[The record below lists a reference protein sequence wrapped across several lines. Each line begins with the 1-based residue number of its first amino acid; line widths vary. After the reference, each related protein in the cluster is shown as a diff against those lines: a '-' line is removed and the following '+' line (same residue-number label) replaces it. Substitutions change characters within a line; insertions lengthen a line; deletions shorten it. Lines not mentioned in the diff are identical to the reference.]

1 MKFEKTE
8 VMGFKG
14 ALRGMRNPMNSWNK
28 SDSYYGYYQCNVCNH
43 NHLCD
48 KCITSDENNYAIE
61 APIIGEN
68 DMKLAKKL
76 IKAGTEHR
84 KFMRQ
89 IFVSVDITAPSYFMA
104 EFDTYKIGTVR
115 NSTSFMHKGV
125 SKSFEI
131 EDFEIDDERI
141 IDILSTRKIKE
152 KNDLYYPYETEEY
165 KIYTTQNNRRY
176 EIYKNGKVFSCPFSY
191 TDTKGRT
198 KSFEKYEV
206 KPSIR
211 KDGYWELNLG
221 GREKEKWL
229 LHRLIAF
236 VWLDN
241 TNHYETIDHK
251 DNNKND
257 NSVENLEWTTRK
269 ENIKRE
275 FEDNLNRKDNIYANY
290 KNWKISSK
298 ITPFDK
304 LKIREMY
311 QDGLNQKQISERYN
325 ISQSQVSVVLRN
337 VKNTSDNYELF
348 EECWIWEQILDTLNY
363 LRERYLETKD
373 YKYFRKIRQ
382 ILPQSYLYTSTITM
396 SYENIYTMVHQRKS
410 HKLNEWSGQ
419 DNPELPNFI
428 SWARTLPYA
437 QDLIFIDK
445 TEDEAE

>member
-1 MKFEKTE
+1 MKFENTDIW
-8 VMGFKG
+8 GFEH

-28 SDSYYGYYQCNVCNH
+28 ADSYYGCSSIPNKNRRCNNC
-43 NHLCD
+43 LYDCD
-48 KCITSDENNYAIE
+48 DYNTKY
-61 APIIGEN
+61 IIGQN
-68 DMKLAKKL
+68 DMQLAQKL

-104 EFDTYKIGTVR
+104 ELDTYKIGTVR

-198 KSFEKYEV
+198 M
-206 KPSIR
+206 
-211 KDGYWELNLG
+211 
-221 GREKEKWL
+221 
-229 LHRLIAF
+229 
-236 VWLDN
+236 
-241 TNHYETIDHK
+241 
-251 DNNKND
+251 
-257 NSVENLEWTTRK
+257 
-269 ENIKRE
+269 
-275 FEDNLNRKDNIYANY
+275 
-290 KNWKISSK
+290 SSK

-419 DNPELPNFI
+419 DNPKLPNFI

-437 QDLIFIDK
+437 QELIFID
-445 TEDEAE
+445 EIE